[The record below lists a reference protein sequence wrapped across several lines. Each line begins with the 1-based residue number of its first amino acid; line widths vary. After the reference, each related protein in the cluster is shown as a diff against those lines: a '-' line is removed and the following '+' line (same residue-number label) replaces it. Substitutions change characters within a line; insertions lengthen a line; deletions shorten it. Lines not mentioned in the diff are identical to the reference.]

1 LPKISEAIDA
11 GTKLLRE
18 GGISEERRTAAL
30 LLAHVLQLDRAQLL
44 TGSNQQIKPDQYEAY
59 LELVGRRARGEPL
72 QYITGHREFYGLDF
86 TVTPA
91 VLIPRPETEFLVER
105 VITLA
110 RQSTASGATL
120 IVDLGTGSGCIAVAL
135 AVNLPGAH
143 IIATDISSAA
153 LDVARA
159 NALRHGVHTRVEFI
173 EGDLFVPLAGRGLEG
188 SVDFL
193 AFNPPYVPEGSPET
207 IQREVRDW
215 EPPVALY
222 GGSLGLDFYER
233 VMDEGGTYL
242 KPGGCLVCEIG
253 YSQLEGVC
261 RMIKPDVWELVEVT
275 DDLQGIPRTLTI
287 RRVE

>member
-86 TVTPA
+86 TVSPA

-110 RQSTASGATL
+110 RRSPASGPV
-120 IVDLGTGSGCIAVAL
+120 IVDLGTGSGCIAIAL
-135 AVNLPGAH
+135 AVNLPRAR

-153 LDVARA
+153 LNLARS
-159 NALRHGVHTRVEFI
+159 NALRHGVGERIEFI
-173 EGDLFVPLAGRGLEG
+173 EGDLFSPLAGRGLEG

-207 IQREVRDW
+207 VQREVRDW
-215 EPPVALY
+215 EPAVALY
-222 GGSLGLDFYER
+222 GGSLGLDFYQR
-233 VMDEGGTYL
+233 AMDEGGTYL

-253 YSQLEGVC
+253 YSQLEAVC
-261 RMIKPDVWELVEVT
+261 RMIRPDAWELVEVT